1 MKRVK
6 SYNQFI
12 AESNKGV
19 DEGIT
24 DIKGIMSN
32 PIKYKKIKNN
42 AKKYQQTKV
51 QIALNNVDAAKK
63 TQASSGKMDPK
74 QKETLKAANAAKNQ
88 ALKDKASAISQRMK
102 DLATTDPL
110 KQVVTIATTKSNL
123 AAAETALKAADGEES
138 KQLKIRIKK
147 LAGKASDAQQALKD
161 YESEGGDKEQVELPG
176 EKEKAAKAE
185 KEKLDKAKADK
196 AKEAVDGE
204 ITKAKAAYDA
214 VKDGEDEKAKLQ
226 AEIKFKQAQQKKAK
240 LDANDE
246 LFQGLGD
253 DIGEIMKKV
262 KALDPDAETETETE
276 TETDTE
282 VDDNTPDDPA
292 AKLEADIKAFNN
304 NIETERTTM
313 NKATKDLEQAK
324 RDLKTGRGSEEKV
337 QKLQKAIEDSKEDIA
352 ELKKKEADAKKKVA
366 ALSKPKGESF
376 QPLEETVS
384 EKFRRLMNN
393 V

>member
-1 MKRVK
+1 
-6 SYNQFI
+6 
-12 AESNKGV
+12 
-19 DEGIT
+19 
-24 DIKGIMSN
+24 
-32 PIKYKKIKNN
+32 
-42 AKKYQQTKV
+42 
-51 QIALNNVDAAKK
+51 
-63 TQASSGKMDPK
+63 MDPK

-88 ALKDKASAISQRMK
+88 ALKDKASAVSQRMK

-161 YESEGGDKEQVELPG
+161 YESEGGEKKEVELPG
-176 EKEKAAKAE
+176 EKEKAAKEE
-185 KEKLDKAKADK
+185 KEKLDKEKADK
-196 AKEAVDGE
+196 AKEAVEGE

-253 DIGEIMKKV
+253 DIGEIMKKI
-262 KALDPDAETETETE
+262 KALDPDANTETETETE
-276 TETDTE
+276 TETGK
-282 VDDNTPDDPA
+282 DDPS
-292 AKLEADIKAFNN
+292 AKLEADIKAFND
-304 NIETERTTM
+304 NIEAERTTM

-337 QKLQKAIEDSKEDIA
+337 QKLQKAIEDSKEDIG
-352 ELKKKEADAKKKVA
+352 ELKKKEADAKKKLA
-366 ALSKPKGESF
+366 ALVPESF

>member
-24 DIKGIMSN
+24 DIKGIASN
-32 PIKYKKIKNN
+32 PIKWKKIKNN

-51 QIALNNVDAAKK
+51 QVALNNVDYEKKKQASKGELDKK
-63 TQASSGKMDPK
+63 TND
-74 QKETLKAANAAKNQ
+74 TLKAANAAKNQ
-88 ALKDKASAISQRMK
+88 ALKDKASAIGQRMK

-110 KQVVTIATTKSNL
+110 KKVVTIATTKANL

-147 LAGKASDAQQALKD
+147 LAATAADAKKDLQD
-161 YESEGGDKEQVELPG
+161 YESDSGDKEQVELPG
-176 EKEKAAKAE
+176 EKERAAAAE
-185 KEKLDKAKADK
+185 KEKLEKEKAKV
-196 AKEAVDGE
+196 AKEAVEGE
-204 ITKAKAAYDA
+204 ITKAKTAYDA
-214 VKDGEDEKAKLQ
+214 VKDGDDEKAKLQ

-253 DIGEIMKKV
+253 DIGEIMKKI
-262 KALDPDAETETETE
+262 KALDPDSNTE
-276 TETDTE
+276 TETDTDTD
-282 VDDNTPDDPA
+282 VDDNTPDDPG
-292 AKLEADIKAFNN
+292 AKLEADIKDFNDKV
-304 NIETERTTM
+304 EDERTAM
-313 NKATKDLEQAK
+313 NKAIKDLDQAK
-324 RDLKTGRGSEEKV
+324 RDLKTGRGSDEKV

-352 ELKKKEADAKKKVA
+352 ELRKKEADAKKKLA
-366 ALSKPKGESF
+366 ALPESF

-393 V
+393 VQK

>member
-51 QIALNNVDAAKK
+51 QIALNNVDHAKK
-63 TQASSGKMDPK
+63 TQASTGKMDPK

-88 ALKDKASAISQRMK
+88 ALKDKASAVSQRMK
-102 DLATTDPL
+102 DLATSDAL
-110 KQVVTIATTKSNL
+110 KKVVTIATTKSNL

-147 LAGKASDAQQALKD
+147 LGMQAADAQQALKD
-161 YESEGGDKEQVELPG
+161 YESEGDKEVKLPG
-176 EKEKAAKAE
+176 EDEKAAKAE
-185 KEKLDKAKADK
+185 KEKLAKEKADK

-204 ITKAKAAYDA
+204 ITKAKAAYDK

-262 KALDPDAETETETE
+262 KALDPDSNTDTETD
-276 TETDTE
+276 TDTE

-292 AKLEADIKAFNN
+292 AKLEADIKAFND

>member
-6 SYNQFI
+6 SYNEFI
-12 AESNKGV
+12 AESSNKNV

-24 DIKGIMSN
+24 DIKGIASN
-32 PIKYKKIKNN
+32 PIKWKKIKNN

-51 QIALNNVDAAKK
+51 QIALNNVDHAKK

-88 ALKDKASAISQRMK
+88 ALKDKASAVSQRMK

-110 KQVVTIATTKSNL
+110 KQVVTIATTKANL

-161 YESEGGDKEQVELPG
+161 YESEGGEKKEVELPG
-176 EKEKAAKAE
+176 EKEAAAKAE
-185 KEKLDKAKADK
+185 KEKLDKEKAEKEKK
-196 AKEAVDGE
+196 AVEAEVE
-204 ITKAKAAYDA
+204 KAKAAYDK

-240 LDANDE
+240 LDGNDE

-253 DIGEIMKKV
+253 DIGEIMKNIN
-262 KALDPDAETETETE
+262 ALDPAGNTETETETE
-276 TETDTE
+276 TETGK
-282 VDDNTPDDPA
+282 DDPG
-292 AKLEADIKAFNN
+292 AKLEADIKAFND
-304 NIETERTTM
+304 NIEAERTTM

-352 ELKKKEADAKKKVA
+352 ELKKKEADAKKKLA
-366 ALSKPKGESF
+366 ALSKPTGESF
-376 QPLEETVS
+376 QPLEESVS

>member
-24 DIKGIMSN
+24 DIKGIASN
-32 PIKYKKIKNN
+32 PIKWKKIKNN

-51 QIALNNVDAAKK
+51 QVALNNVDYEKKKQASKGELDKK
-63 TQASSGKMDPK
+63 TSD
-74 QKETLKAANAAKNQ
+74 TLKAANAAKNQ

-102 DLATTDPL
+102 DLASTDPL
-110 KQVVTIATTKSNL
+110 KKVVTIATTKANL

-147 LAGKASDAQQALKD
+147 LAATAADAKKDLQD
-161 YESEGGDKEQVELPG
+161 YESDSGDKEQVELPG
-176 EKEKAAKAE
+176 EKEKAAAAE
-185 KEKLDKAKADK
+185 KTKLDNEKAKV
-196 AKEAVDGE
+196 AKEAAEAEV
-204 ITKAKAAYDA
+204 TKAKTAYDA
-214 VKDGEDEKAKLQ
+214 VKDGDDEKAKLQ

-253 DIGEIMKKV
+253 DIGEIMKKI
-262 KALDPDAETETETE
+262 KALDPDSNTE
-276 TETDTE
+276 TETDTDTDTD
-282 VDDNTPDDPA
+282 VDDNTPDDPG
-292 AKLEADIKAFNN
+292 AKLEADIKAFND
-304 NIETERTTM
+304 NIEVE
-313 NKATKDLEQAK
+313 KASITKVTKELDQAK

-337 QKLQKAIEDSKEDIA
+337 QKLQKSIEDSKEDIKG
-352 ELKKKEADAKKKVA
+352 LKSQEANAKKKLA
-366 ALSKPKGESF
+366 ALVPESF
-376 QPLEETVS
+376 QSLEETVS

>member
-6 SYNQFI
+6 SYNEFI
-12 AESNKGV
+12 AESSNKNV

-24 DIKGIMSN
+24 DIKGIASN
-32 PIKYKKIKNN
+32 PIKWKKIKNN

-51 QIALNNVDAAKK
+51 QVALNNVDYEKKKQASKGELDKK
-63 TQASSGKMDPK
+63 TSD
-74 QKETLKAANAAKNQ
+74 TLKAANAAKNQ
-88 ALKDKASAISQRMK
+88 ALKDKAGAISQRMK
-102 DLATTDPL
+102 DLATTEPL
-110 KQVVTIATTKSNL
+110 KKVVTIATTKANL

-138 KQLKIRIKK
+138 KQLKIKIKK
-147 LAGKASDAQQALKD
+147 LAGKAADAQKDLKD
-161 YESEGGDKEQVELPG
+161 YESEGGEKKEVELPG
-176 EKEKAAKAE
+176 EKEAAAKAE
-185 KEKLDKAKADK
+185 KEKLDKEKAEKEKK
-196 AKEAVDGE
+196 AVEAEVE
-204 ITKAKAAYDA
+204 KAKAAYDK

-240 LDANDE
+240 LDGNDE

-253 DIGEIMKKV
+253 DIGEIMKKIN
-262 KALDPDAETETETE
+262 ALDPAGNTETETETE
-276 TETDTE
+276 TETGK
-282 VDDNTPDDPA
+282 DDPG
-292 AKLEADIKAFNN
+292 AKLEADIKAFND
-304 NIETERTTM
+304 NIEAERTTM

-352 ELKKKEADAKKKVA
+352 ELKKKEADAKKKLA
-366 ALSKPKGESF
+366 ALSKPTGESF
-376 QPLEETVS
+376 QPLEESVS

>member
-24 DIKGIMSN
+24 DIKGIASN
-32 PIKYKKIKNN
+32 PIKWKKIKNN

-51 QIALNNVDAAKK
+51 QVALNNVDYEKKKQASKGELDKK
-63 TQASSGKMDPK
+63 TND
-74 QKETLKAANAAKNQ
+74 TLKAANAAKNQ
-88 ALKDKASAISQRMK
+88 ALKDKASAIGQRMK

-110 KQVVTIATTKSNL
+110 KKVVTIATTKANL

-161 YESEGGDKEQVELPG
+161 YESEGGEKKEVELPG

-185 KEKLDKAKADK
+185 KEKLEKEKANK
-196 AKEAVDGE
+196 AKEAVEGE
-204 ITKAKAAYDA
+204 ITKAKAAYDK

-253 DIGEIMKKV
+253 DIGEIMKKI
-262 KALDPDAETETETE
+262 KALDPDSNTE
-276 TETDTE
+276 TETDTDTD
-282 VDDNTPDDPA
+282 VDDNTPDDPG
-292 AKLEADIKAFNN
+292 AKLEADIKDFNDKV
-304 NIETERTTM
+304 EDERTAM
-313 NKATKDLEQAK
+313 NKAIKDLDQAK
-324 RDLKTGRGSEEKV
+324 RDLKTGRGSDEKV

-352 ELKKKEADAKKKVA
+352 ELRKKEADAKKKLA
-366 ALSKPKGESF
+366 ALPESF

-393 V
+393 VQK

>member
-24 DIKGIMSN
+24 DIKGIASN
-32 PIKYKKIKNN
+32 PIKWKKIKNN

-51 QIALNNVDAAKK
+51 QVALNNVDYEKKKQASKGELDKK
-63 TQASSGKMDPK
+63 TSD
-74 QKETLKAANAAKNQ
+74 TLKAANAAKNQ

-102 DLATTDPL
+102 DLASTDPL
-110 KQVVTIATTKSNL
+110 KKVVTIATTKANL

-147 LAGKASDAQQALKD
+147 LTATAADAKKDLQD
-161 YESEGGDKEQVELPG
+161 YESDSGDKEQVKLPG
-176 EKEKAAKAE
+176 EDEKAAAAE
-185 KEKLDKAKADK
+185 KTKLDNEKAKV
-196 AKEAVDGE
+196 AKEAAEAEV
-204 ITKAKAAYDA
+204 TKAKTAYDA
-214 VKDGEDEKAKLQ
+214 VKDGDDEKAKLQ

-240 LDANDE
+240 LDDNDE

-253 DIGEIMKKV
+253 DIGEIMKKIS
-262 KALDPDAETETETE
+262 ALDPDSNTE
-276 TETDTE
+276 TETDTDTDTD

-292 AKLEADIKAFNN
+292 AKLEADIKSFND
-304 NIETERTTM
+304 NIEAERTTM
-313 NKATKDLEQAK
+313 NKATKDLDQAK
-324 RDLKTGRGSEEKV
+324 RDLKTGRGSEEQV

-352 ELKKKEADAKKKVA
+352 ELKKKEADAKKKLA
-366 ALSKPKGESF
+366 ALPESF

>member
-51 QIALNNVDAAKK
+51 QIALNNVDHAKK

-88 ALKDKASAISQRMK
+88 ALKDKASAVSQRMK

-161 YESEGGDKEQVELPG
+161 YESEGGEKKEVELPG
-176 EKEKAAKAE
+176 EKEKAAKEE
-185 KEKLDKAKADK
+185 KEKLDKEKADK
-196 AKEAVDGE
+196 AKEAVEGE

-253 DIGEIMKKV
+253 DIGEIMKKI
-262 KALDPDAETETETE
+262 KALDPDANTETETETE
-276 TETDTE
+276 TETGK
-282 VDDNTPDDPA
+282 DDPS
-292 AKLEADIKAFNN
+292 AKLEADIKAFND
-304 NIETERTTM
+304 NIEAERTTM

-337 QKLQKAIEDSKEDIA
+337 QKLQKAIEDSKEDIG
-352 ELKKKEADAKKKVA
+352 ELKKKEADAKKKLA
-366 ALSKPKGESF
+366 ALVPESF

>member
-88 ALKDKASAISQRMK
+88 ALKDKASAVSQRMK

-161 YESEGGDKEQVELPG
+161 YESEGGEKKEVELPG

-185 KEKLDKAKADK
+185 KEKLEKEKTNK
-196 AKEAVDGE
+196 AKEAVEGE
-204 ITKAKAAYDA
+204 ITKAKAAYDK

-253 DIGEIMKKV
+253 DIGEIMKKI
-262 KALDPDAETETETE
+262 KALDPDSNTE
-276 TETDTE
+276 TETDTDTD
-282 VDDNTPDDPA
+282 VDDNTPDDPG
-292 AKLEADIKAFNN
+292 AKLEADIKDFNDKV
-304 NIETERTTM
+304 EDERTAM
-313 NKATKDLEQAK
+313 NKAIKDLDQAK
-324 RDLKTGRGSEEKV
+324 RDLKTGRGSDEKV

-352 ELKKKEADAKKKVA
+352 ELRKKEADAKKKLA
-366 ALSKPKGESF
+366 ALPESF

-393 V
+393 VQK

>member
-6 SYNQFI
+6 SYNEFI
-12 AESNKGV
+12 AESNNKNV

-24 DIKGIMSN
+24 DIKGIASN
-32 PIKYKKIKNN
+32 PIKWKKIKNN

-88 ALKDKASAISQRMK
+88 ALKDKASAVSQRMK

-110 KQVVTIATTKSNL
+110 KKVVTIATTKANL

-147 LAGKASDAQQALKD
+147 LAGQAADAQKALKD
-161 YESEGGDKEQVELPG
+161 YESEGGDKQEVELPG

-185 KEKLDKAKADK
+185 KEKLDKEKAEKEKK
-196 AKEAVDGE
+196 AVEAE
-204 ITKAKAAYDA
+204 IEKAKAAYDK

-240 LDANDE
+240 LDGNDE

-253 DIGEIMKKV
+253 DIGEIMKKIN
-262 KALDPDAETETETE
+262 ALDPDGNTETETETE
-276 TETDTE
+276 TETGK
-282 VDDNTPDDPA
+282 DDPG
-292 AKLEADIKAFNN
+292 AKLEADIKAFND
-304 NIETERTTM
+304 NIEAERTTM

-352 ELKKKEADAKKKVA
+352 ELKKKEADAKKQLA
-366 ALSKPKGESF
+366 NLSKTKESF
-376 QPLEETVS
+376 QPLEESVS

>member
-6 SYNQFI
+6 SYNEFI
-12 AESNKGV
+12 AEKNNV

-24 DIKGIMSN
+24 DIKGIASN
-32 PIKYKKIKNN
+32 PIKWKKIKNN

-51 QIALNNVDAAKK
+51 QVALNNVDYEKKKQASKGELDKK
-63 TQASSGKMDPK
+63 TND
-74 QKETLKAANAAKNQ
+74 TLKAANAAKNQ
-88 ALKDKASAISQRMK
+88 ALKDKAGAISQRMK

-110 KQVVTIATTKSNL
+110 KKVVTIATTKANL

-138 KQLKIRIKK
+138 KQLKIKIKK
-147 LAGKASDAQQALKD
+147 LAGKAADATKDLKD
-161 YESEGGDKEQVELPG
+161 YESEGGEKKEVELPG
-176 EKEKAAKAE
+176 EKEAAAKAE
-185 KEKLDKAKADK
+185 KEKLDKEKAEKEKK
-196 AKEAVDGE
+196 AVEAEVE
-204 ITKAKAAYDA
+204 KAKAAYDK

-240 LDANDE
+240 LDGNDE

-253 DIGEIMKKV
+253 DIGEIMKKIN
-262 KALDPDAETETETE
+262 ALDPEGNTETETETE
-276 TETDTE
+276 TETGK
-282 VDDNTPDDPA
+282 DDPG
-292 AKLEADIKAFNN
+292 AKLEADIKAFND
-304 NIETERTTM
+304 NIEAERTTM

-324 RDLKTGRGSEEKV
+324 RDLKTGRGSEEQV

-352 ELKKKEADAKKKVA
+352 ELKKKEADAKKKLA
-366 ALSKPKGESF
+366 ALSKPTGESF
-376 QPLEETVS
+376 QPLEESVS

>member
-51 QIALNNVDAAKK
+51 QIALNNVDHAKK

-88 ALKDKASAISQRMK
+88 ALKDKASAVSQRMK

-123 AAAETALKAADGEES
+123 AAAETALKEADGEES

-161 YESEGGDKEQVELPG
+161 YESEGGEKKEVELPG
-176 EKEKAAKAE
+176 EKEKAAKEE
-185 KEKLDKAKADK
+185 KEKLDKEKADK
-196 AKEAVDGE
+196 AKEAVEGE

-253 DIGEIMKKV
+253 DIGEIMKKI
-262 KALDPDAETETETE
+262 KALDPDANTETETETE
-276 TETDTE
+276 TETGK
-282 VDDNTPDDPA
+282 DDPS
-292 AKLEADIKAFNN
+292 AKLEADIKAFND
-304 NIETERTTM
+304 NIEAERTTM

-337 QKLQKAIEDSKEDIA
+337 QKLQKAIEDSKEDIG
-352 ELKKKEADAKKKVA
+352 ELKKKEADAKKKLA
-366 ALSKPKGESF
+366 ALVPESF

>member
-6 SYNQFI
+6 SYNEFI
-12 AESNKGV
+12 AESNNKNV

-24 DIKGIMSN
+24 DIKGIASN
-32 PIKYKKIKNN
+32 PIKWKKIKNN

-51 QIALNNVDAAKK
+51 QVALNNVDYEKKKQASKGELDKK
-63 TQASSGKMDPK
+63 TND
-74 QKETLKAANAAKNQ
+74 TLKAANAAKNQ
-88 ALKDKASAISQRMK
+88 ALKDKAGAISQRMK

-110 KQVVTIATTKSNL
+110 KKVVTIATTKANL

-138 KQLKIRIKK
+138 KQLKIKIKK
-147 LAGKASDAQQALKD
+147 LAGKAADAQKDLKD
-161 YESEGGDKEQVELPG
+161 YESEGGEKKEVELPG
-176 EKEKAAKAE
+176 EKEAAAKAE
-185 KEKLDKAKADK
+185 KEKLDKEKAEKEKK
-196 AKEAVDGE
+196 AVEAEVE
-204 ITKAKAAYDA
+204 KAKAAYDK

-240 LDANDE
+240 LDGNDE

-253 DIGEIMKKV
+253 DIGEIMKKING
-262 KALDPDAETETETE
+262 LDPAGNTETGK
-276 TETDTE
+276 
-282 VDDNTPDDPA
+282 DDPG
-292 AKLEADIKAFNN
+292 AKLEADIKAFND
-304 NIETERTTM
+304 NIEAERTTM

-352 ELKKKEADAKKKVA
+352 ELKKKEADAKKKLA
-366 ALSKPKGESF
+366 ALSKPTGESL
-376 QPLEETVS
+376 QPLEESIS

>member
-161 YESEGGDKEQVELPG
+161 YESDGGDKEQVELPG
-176 EKEKAAKAE
+176 EKEKAAKEE

-262 KALDPDAETETETE
+262 KALDPDSNTD

>member
-1 MKRVK
+1 MKTLK

-19 DEGIT
+19 NEGIT
-24 DIKGIMSN
+24 DIKGIASN
-32 PIKYKKIKNN
+32 PIKWKKIKNN

-51 QIALNNVDAAKK
+51 QVSLNNVDYEKKKQASKGELDKK
-63 TQASSGKMDPK
+63 TND
-74 QKETLKAANAAKNQ
+74 TLKAANAAKNQ

-102 DLATTDPL
+102 DLASTDPL
-110 KQVVTIATTKSNL
+110 KKVVTIATTKANL

-147 LAGKASDAQQALKD
+147 LAATAADAKKDLQD
-161 YESEGGDKEQVELPG
+161 YESDSGDKEQVELPG

-185 KEKLDKAKADK
+185 KEKLEKDKAKVAKDAVLDEIGK
-196 AKEAVDGE
+196 AK
-204 ITKAKAAYDA
+204 TAYDA
-214 VKDGEDEKAKLQ
+214 VKDGDDEKAKLQ

-240 LDANDE
+240 LEGKDE
-246 LFQGLGD
+246 LFKGLGE
-253 DIGEIMKKV
+253 DIAEIKK
-262 KALDPDAETETETE
+262 KLPEDGNTETETD
-276 TETDTE
+276 TDTE
-282 VDDNTPDDPA
+282 VDDNTPDDPG
-292 AKLEADIKAFNN
+292 AKLEADIKDFNK
-304 NIETERTTM
+304 NIETE
-313 NKATKDLEQAK
+313 KASITKVTKELDQAQ

-337 QKLQKAIEDSKEDIA
+337 QKLQKSIEDSKEDIT
-352 ELKKKEADAKKKVA
+352 ELKKQEAAAKKKLA
-366 ALSKPKGESF
+366 ALVPESF

>member
-6 SYNQFI
+6 SYNEFI
-12 AESNKGV
+12 AESSNKNV

-24 DIKGIMSN
+24 DIKGIASN
-32 PIKYKKIKNN
+32 PIKWKKIKNN

-51 QIALNNVDAAKK
+51 QIALNNVDHAKK

-88 ALKDKASAISQRMK
+88 ALKDKASAVSQRMK

-110 KQVVTIATTKSNL
+110 KQVVTIATTKANL

-161 YESEGGDKEQVELPG
+161 YESEGGEKKEVELPG
-176 EKEKAAKAE
+176 EKEAAAKAE
-185 KEKLDKAKADK
+185 KEKLDKEKAEKEKK
-196 AKEAVDGE
+196 AVEAEVE
-204 ITKAKAAYDA
+204 KAKAAYDK

-240 LDANDE
+240 LDGNDE

-253 DIGEIMKKV
+253 DIGEIMKKIN
-262 KALDPDAETETETE
+262 ALDPAGNTETETETE
-276 TETDTE
+276 TETGK
-282 VDDNTPDDPA
+282 DDPG
-292 AKLEADIKAFNN
+292 AKLEADIKAFND
-304 NIETERTTM
+304 NIEAERTTM

-352 ELKKKEADAKKKVA
+352 ELKKKEADAKKKLA
-366 ALSKPKGESF
+366 ALSKPTGESF
-376 QPLEETVS
+376 QPLEESVS

>member
-6 SYNQFI
+6 SYNEFI
-12 AESNKGV
+12 AESNNKNV

-24 DIKGIMSN
+24 DIKGIASN
-32 PIKYKKIKNN
+32 PIKWKKIKNN

-51 QIALNNVDAAKK
+51 QIALNNVDHAKK
-63 TQASSGKMDPK
+63 KEKSSGKIDPK
-74 QKETLKAANAAKNQ
+74 QKEVLDAANKAKNQ
-88 ALKDKASAISQRMK
+88 ALKDKASAVSQRMK
-102 DLATTDPL
+102 DLASTDAL
-110 KQVVTIATTKSNL
+110 KKVVTIATTKANL

-138 KQLKIRIKK
+138 KQLKIKIKK
-147 LAGKASDAQQALKD
+147 LAGQAADAQQALKD
-161 YESEGGDKEQVELPG
+161 YESEGDKEVKLPG
-176 EKEKAAKAE
+176 EDEKAAAAEKAKLDKEKAE
-185 KEKLDKAKADK
+185 K
-196 AKEAVDGE
+196 AKEAVEGE
-204 ITKAKAAYDA
+204 ITKAKAAYDK

-240 LDANDE
+240 LDGNDE
-246 LFQGLGD
+246 LLKSLGN
-253 DIGEIMKKV
+253 DIGEITKKI
-262 KALDPDAETETETE
+262 KDIDPDSNTD

-282 VDDNTPDDPA
+282 VDDNTPDDPS
-292 AKLEADIKAFNN
+292 AKLEADIKAFND
-304 NIETERTTM
+304 NIEAERTTM

-324 RDLKTGRGSEEKV
+324 RDLKTGRGSEEQV

-352 ELKKKEADAKKKVA
+352 ELKKKEADAKKKLA

>member
-6 SYNQFI
+6 SYNEFI
-12 AESNKGV
+12 TEKSNV

-24 DIKGIMSN
+24 DIKGIASN
-32 PIKYKKIKNN
+32 PIKWKKIKNN

-51 QIALNNVDAAKK
+51 QVALNNVDFEKKKQASKGDLDKK
-63 TQASSGKMDPK
+63 TTD
-74 QKETLKAANAAKNQ
+74 TLKAANAAKNQ
-88 ALKDKASAISQRMK
+88 ALKDKAGAISQRMK

-110 KQVVTIATTKSNL
+110 KKVVTIATTKANL

-138 KQLKIRIKK
+138 KQLKIKIKK
-147 LAGKASDAQQALKD
+147 LAGKAADATKDLKD
-161 YESEGGDKEQVELPG
+161 YESEGGEKKEVKLPG
-176 EKEKAAKAE
+176 EDEAAAKAE
-185 KEKLDKAKADK
+185 KEKLDKEKAEKEKK
-196 AKEAVDGE
+196 AVEAAVE
-204 ITKAKAAYDA
+204 KAKAAYDK

-240 LDANDE
+240 LDGNDE

-253 DIGEIMKKV
+253 DIGEIMKKIN
-262 KALDPDAETETETE
+262 ALDPAGNTETETETE
-276 TETDTE
+276 TETGK
-282 VDDNTPDDPA
+282 DDPG
-292 AKLEADIKAFNN
+292 AKLEADIKAFND
-304 NIETERTTM
+304 NIEAERTTM

-352 ELKKKEADAKKKVA
+352 ELKKKEADAKKKLA